1 MNAPLN
7 ESLLRVASPRR
18 RNTQQPPQY
27 HATSYATSTQQPPS
41 KPASLLDLAR
51 NKLCNNHATSSK
63 KDAQQAHQK
72 QGVDVARLELINL
85 VRFIADFH
93 DFTEEEH
100 AEALTIALADFDNA
114 LVCFRALKQ
123 DALSTGSCMRAK
135 SAGNTHPSTEAKELS
150 LSLPDVREETV

>member
-7 ESLLRVASPRR
+7 RSLLHVASPREC
-18 RNTQQPPQY
+18 NTQQPPQY
-27 HATSYATSTQQPPS
+27 HATSYATTTQQPLA
-41 KPASLLDLAR
+41 KPVSLLDLAR

-93 DFTEEEH
+93 GFTEEEH
-100 AEALTIALADFDNA
+100 DEALAIALADFDNA

-123 DALSTGSCMRAK
+123 DALSIGSSTRFK
-135 SAGNTHPSTEAKELS
+135 SVGNTTP
-150 LSLPDVREETV
+150 LPDRNTT

>member
-1 MNAPLN
+1 MISSDQT
-7 ESLLRVASPRR
+7 SLLRVAFPS
-18 RNTQQPPQY
+18 NATAQQPPQY
-27 HATSYATSTQQPPS
+27 RATSYATSTQQPPL

-51 NKLCNNHATSSK
+51 NKLRNNHATSSQ

-93 DFTEEEH
+93 RFAEEDH
-100 AEALTIALADFDNA
+100 DEALTIALADLDNA

-123 DALSTGSCMRAK
+123 DALFMASSKG
-135 SAGNTHPSTEAKELS
+135 
-150 LSLPDVREETV
+150 ETA

>member
-1 MNAPLN
+1 M
-7 ESLLRVASPRR
+7 
-18 RNTQQPPQY
+18 Q
-27 HATSYATSTQQPPS
+27 HATTTPIS
-41 KPASLLDLAR
+41 R

-93 DFTEEEH
+93 GFTEEEH
-100 AEALTIALADFDNA
+100 DEALAIALADFDNA

-123 DALSTGSCMRAK
+123 DALSTASSTRFKLA
-135 SAGNTHPSTEAKELS
+135 SNTYPSPEAKELN
-150 LSLPDVREETV
+150 LSLPDARGGTA